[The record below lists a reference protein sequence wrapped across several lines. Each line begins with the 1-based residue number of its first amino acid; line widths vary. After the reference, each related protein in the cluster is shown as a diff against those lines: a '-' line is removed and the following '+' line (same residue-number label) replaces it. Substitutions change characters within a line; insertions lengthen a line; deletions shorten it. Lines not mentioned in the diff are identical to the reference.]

1 MTKPQAKRRMAAKNA
16 KGAKESASM
25 TVDNERALRTKKLRL
40 HSRAVIL
47 LVVILF
53 AWARVAAAQTVLLKP
68 EKNRLE
74 VAMAGTGSTSLPLL
88 VTLEGGYFS
97 KRGLTVNLSQVSA
110 SVSVQGV
117 ISGTID
123 IYQGGAAAIAGNLAG
138 ADIIYVAA
146 AVDKSSLNLFGQKG
160 ITTFDALRG
169 KAISTTSPGAFGE
182 IAVRGTARRMGLE
195 MGKDIK
201 LLYHRTPAEALSTFL
216 LGNAEGLVITPPQT
230 DMAKQKGYP
239 MIIDYFKEGFK
250 IIGPGTSLTRE
261 FAQKYPNTI
270 KAYLMA
276 YLDGLR
282 RTIDDEEYAKKICAK
297 YTKLTDANILTE
309 TYQQGTARMEPRYD
323 RRPGGDPQRA
333 RRFVRCQSQGRR
345 PKAVLRQLAD
355 STGQPRSCR
364 QAVSRGN
371 SLDQE
376 VARSFA
382 GTTGEYRRR
391 LNGL

>member
-1 MTKPQAKRRMAAKNA
+1 MTTAVAHRKGRRVRDFSLRSWTAAVLAAMTYLWAGQA
-16 KGAKESASM
+16 
-25 TVDNERALRTKKLRL
+25 V
-40 HSRAVIL
+40 
-47 LVVILF
+47 
-53 AWARVAAAQTVLLKP
+53 AQTGAAKP
-68 EKNRLE
+68 EKSRLE

-88 VTLEGGYFS
+88 VSLEAGYFT
-97 KRGLTVNLSQVSA
+97 KRGLTVNLNQVSA

-117 ISGTID
+117 FSGTID
-123 IYQGGAAAIAGNLAG
+123 IYQGGAAAIAGNLGG

-160 ITTFDALRG
+160 ITSFEALRG

-182 IAVRGTARRMGLE
+182 IAVRGTARRLKLD

-216 LGNAEGLVITPPQT
+216 LGNADGLVITPPQT

-250 IIGPGTSLTRE
+250 IIGPGTSLMRE
-261 FAQKYPNTI
+261 FAQKYPDTV

-297 YTKLTDANILTE
+297 YTKLTDMNILTE
-309 TYQQGTARMEPRYD
+309 TYQQG
-323 RRPGGDPQRA
+323 
-333 RRFVRCQSQGRR
+333 
-345 PKAVLRQLAD
+345 LRVWNRD
-355 STGQPRSCR
+355 I
-364 QAVSRGN
+364 
-371 SLDQE
+371 
-376 VARSFA
+376 
-382 GTTGEYRRR
+382 
-391 LNGL
+391 